1 MRATVIFL
9 LLSWSMLS
17 TAEIYKWTDASGR
30 VHFTDQ
36 PVDNAETVDVQ
47 IKALTPEEM
56 AAAAEKR
63 RFFVEQ
69 QRLRRTRNKAASQS
83 GYGKYYKK
91 NNQGN
96 CRYYK
101 EKLEY
106 AQQRRQ
112 NLKLQGYTVGEK
124 EQAEERIHNA
134 QARVK
139 QYCG

>member
-1 MRATVIFL
+1 MRVLFIFL
-9 LLSWSMLS
+9 LLSLSMPS
-17 TAEIYKWTDASGR
+17 PAEVYKWTDANGR

-36 PVDNAETVDVQ
+36 PVKNAETIELK
-47 IKALTPEEM
+47 IKALTPAEE

-63 RFFVEQ
+63 RFFKEQ
-69 QRLRRTRNKAASQS
+69 QRLHRKQS
-83 GYGKYYKK
+83 GSTTQNSYDKYYKK
-91 NNQGN
+91 SNQGN

-106 AQQRRQ
+106 AHQRRQ

-124 EQAEERIHNA
+124 HKAEERIHHA

-139 QYCG
+139 QYCN

>member
-1 MRATVIFL
+1 MRAVIIFL
-9 LLSWSMLS
+9 LLSLPTLS
-17 TAEIYKWTDASGR
+17 PADVYKWTDANGR

-36 PVDNAETVDVQ
+36 PMENAETIELK
-47 IKALTPEEM
+47 IKQLTPEEE

-63 RFFVEQ
+63 RFFKEQ
-69 QRLRRTRNKAASQS
+69 QRLHRTQS
-83 GYGKYYKK
+83 GATKQNGHGKYYKK
-91 NNQGN
+91 SNQGN

-106 AQQRRQ
+106 AHQRRQ

-124 EQAEERIHNA
+124 EQAEERIHTA
-134 QARVK
+134 RARVK

>member
-1 MRATVIFL
+1 MRALLIFL
-9 LLSWSMLS
+9 LLSFPLLS
-17 TAEIYKWTDASGR
+17 LAEVYKWTDANGR

-36 PVDNAETVDVQ
+36 PVDNAETIELK
-47 IKALTPEEM
+47 IKELTPEEE

-63 RFFVEQ
+63 RYFKEQ
-69 QRLRRTRNKAASQS
+69 QRLHRTQASGAKQNS
-83 GYGKYYKK
+83 YGKYYKK
-91 NNQGN
+91 RNQGN

-106 AQQRRQ
+106 AHQQRQ

-124 EQAEERIHNA
+124 EKAEERIHNA

>member
-1 MRATVIFL
+1 MRAFLIFL
-9 LLSWSMLS
+9 LLSVSLS
-17 TAEIYKWTDASGR
+17 SLAEVYKWTDANGR

-36 PVDNAETVDVQ
+36 PVENAETIELK
-47 IKALTPEEM
+47 IKELTPEEE

-63 RFFVEQ
+63 RYFEEQ
-69 QRLRRTRNKAASQS
+69 QRLHRSQTS
-83 GYGKYYKK
+83 GAKQNNYGKYYKK
-91 NNQGN
+91 SNQGN

-106 AQQRRQ
+106 ARQQRQ

-124 EQAEERIHNA
+124 EKAEERIHNA

>member
-1 MRATVIFL
+1 MRAIPVL
-9 LLSWSMLS
+9 LLLALPVLAS
-17 TAEIYKWTDASGR
+17 AEIYKWTDSNGR

-36 PVDNAETVDVQ
+36 AVDNAETVELK
-47 IKALTPEEM
+47 IKELTREET

-63 RFFVEQ
+63 RFFEER
-69 QRLRRTRNKAASQS
+69 QRLHRTQQKAAAQN

-91 NNQGN
+91 SNQGN
-96 CRYYK
+96 CRYYR

-106 AQQRRQ
+106 AHRRQQ

-124 EQAEERIHNA
+124 DSAEERIHNA

>member
-1 MRATVIFL
+1 MRAILVLL
-9 LLSWSMLS
+9 LLSISMLA

-36 PVDNAETVDVQ
+36 PVDNAETVDLQ
-47 IKALTPEEM
+47 IKQLTPEEI

-63 RFFVEQ
+63 RFFEER
-69 QRLRRTRNKAASQS
+69 QRLRRTQTNAASQNR
-83 GYGKYYKK
+83 YGKYYKK

-106 AQQRRQ
+106 AQQRQQ
-112 NLKLQGYTVGEK
+112 NLKLQGYTVSEK
-124 EQAEERIHNA
+124 EQAEERIHGA
-134 QARVK
+134 RARVN

>member
-1 MRATVIFL
+1 MRAFLIFL
-9 LLSWSMLS
+9 LLSVSLS
-17 TAEIYKWTDASGR
+17 SLAEVYKWTDANGR

-36 PVDNAETVDVQ
+36 PVENAETIELK
-47 IKALTPEEM
+47 IKALTPEEE

-63 RFFVEQ
+63 RFFKEQ
-69 QRLRRTRNKAASQS
+69 QRLHRTQNASTKQN

-91 NNQGN
+91 SNQGN
-96 CRYYK
+96 CRFYK

-106 AQQRRQ
+106 AHQRRQ

-124 EQAEERIHNA
+124 EKAEERIHNA